1 MTERNQELFNKEKAL
16 LNTFLEHGAIDR
28 KQYIKSLTTLMQ
40 KFEIKDYTEIE
51 GEPSRTL

>member
-1 MTERNQELFNKEKAL
+1 MTERNQELFDKEKAL